1 MGNKKIDVMAT
12 ARLAR
17 LEFNDDECQRLERE
31 MAQFDAF
38 ADCLRSFDMQR
49 SESEEKT
56 CSLCFRDD
64 DAESYPHCDELVSL
78 SSGARD
84 GYICVPVTVDKE
96 GGK

>member
-17 LEFNDDECQRLERE
+17 LEFNDDERQRLECE

-38 ADCLRSFDMQR
+38 ADCLRSFDTQ
-49 SESEEKT
+49 SGESEEKMR
-56 CSLCFRDD
+56 SYCFREDE
-64 DAESYPHCDELVSL
+64 AESYPHCDELVSL